1 MKTLAAVFKNKEI
14 MSRIFFTLMC
24 LFIFR
29 LGANIIVPGAQPTD
43 RLTEAINTTNTIG
56 LLNMIGGGALQT
68 FSIFA
73 LGVSPYITAQIIIQL
88 LSMDVLPALT
98 ELTKQGEHGRKKID
112 MATRY
117 LTLMLGA
124 VQAYAMIT
132 LMKQNDY
139 VVLSGDDFWT
149 YAYIIVVMLGGT
161 MFAMWLGDQIT
172 EKGIGNGI
180 SMIIF
185 SGIVVNIPKQ
195 IQTAFTKWILQN
207 MGLTEAGNELFVGLA
222 QFVLYIIMFLVII
235 LFVVFIE
242 MSKRKIPVQHSSK
255 SGGQNTKMSSTSFLP
270 IKLNSSGVLPVIF
283 ASSILTAPVI
293 VASFFGE
300 TGGSTIE
307 GVFNWTHIFDPN
319 GRTFLGS
326 AGFWMPFGA
335 IIYVTLIILF
345 SFFYAQIQIN
355 PEKMAEN
362 FQKNGSYI
370 PGIRPGNETERY
382 VRKVVNRVTCMG
394 AIALAIIALI
404 PVIISL
410 TQLFG
415 PESSALALGGT
426 GLIIVVGV
434 SMELKSQVEGLLA
447 GKSFEEASS
456 AGRGF

>member
-1 MKTLAAVFKNKEI
+1 MKQLAAVFKNKEI

-29 LGANIIVPGAQPTD
+29 LGANIIVPGAQA
-43 RLTEAINTTNTIG
+43 TEELANAINSTNTIG
-56 LLNMIGGGALQT
+56 LLNMIGGGALQS

-73 LGVSPYITAQIIIQL
+73 LGVSPYITSQIIIQL

-98 ELTKQGEHGRKKID
+98 DLTKQGEHGRKKMD

-132 LMKQNDY
+132 LMQTNNY
-139 VVLSGDDFWT
+139 VTLVNDDFWT

-161 MFAMWLGDQIT
+161 MFSMWLGDQIT

-195 IQTAFTKWILQN
+195 IQTAIQKWIMPN
-207 MGLTEAGNELFVGLA
+207 VGISEAGDRLFQGVTL
-222 QFVLYIIMFLVII
+222 FVLYIIMFLVII
-235 LFVVFIE
+235 AFVCFVE
-242 MSKRKIPVQHSSK
+242 MSQRKIPVQHSTK
-255 SGGQNTKMSSTSFLP
+255 SGGQNMKMNQTSFLP

-293 VASFFGE
+293 IGSFFGA
-300 TGGSTIE
+300 SASD
-307 GVFNWTHIFDPN
+307 NWTQIFSPD
-319 GRTFLGS
+319 GRFEFS
-326 AGFWMPFGA
+326 AGGFWFPFGM
-335 IIYVTLIILF
+335 IIYAVLIVIF
-345 SFFYAQIQIN
+345 CFFYAQIQIN
-355 PEKMAEN
+355 PEKLAEN

-370 PGIRPGNETERY
+370 PGIRPGSETERY
-382 VRKVVNRVTCMG
+382 VRKTVNRVSCMG
-394 AIALAIIALI
+394 AISLSIIALI
-404 PVIISL
+404 PIVISL
-410 TQLFG
+410 TRLFG
-415 PESSALALGGT
+415 NESSALSLGGT

-434 SMELKSQVEGLLA
+434 ALELKNQIEGLLA
-447 GKSFEEASS
+447 GKSFEEAS
-456 AGRGF
+456 AKGRGF